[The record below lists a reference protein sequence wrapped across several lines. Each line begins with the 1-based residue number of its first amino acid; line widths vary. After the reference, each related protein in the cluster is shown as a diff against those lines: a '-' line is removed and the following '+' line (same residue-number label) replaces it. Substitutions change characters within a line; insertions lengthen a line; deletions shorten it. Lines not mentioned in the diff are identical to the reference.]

1 MLRFL
6 LAGVFVVT
14 LGVACTSQEPV
25 CRNGQCPIVA
35 VPKAEPVRESV
46 QAVAS
51 VPVKVVKQVRTK
63 RPLRSFLRRVFR

>member
-1 MLRFL
+1 MKFA
-6 LAGVFVVT
+6 LAIVLVLS
-14 LGVACTSQEPV
+14 LGVACTSQEPICV
-25 CRNGQCPIVA
+25 NGQCPIVA